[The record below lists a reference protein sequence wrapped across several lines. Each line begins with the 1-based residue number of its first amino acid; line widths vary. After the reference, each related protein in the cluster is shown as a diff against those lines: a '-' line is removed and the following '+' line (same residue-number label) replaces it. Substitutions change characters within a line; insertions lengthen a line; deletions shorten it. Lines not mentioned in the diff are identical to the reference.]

1 VRHVVAGLY
10 VEKRTYID
18 NRRVFATLRGLWP
31 RTRRKRTILLYSR
44 TITFVRSMLIWNGRC
59 PEERRLLAHMRQTP
73 HLPADPFNRFR
84 DLYELLNAERGWFG
98 DPSSLRFAAMTAV
111 TCQGS
116 PAEVVSAIR
125 SMAEEIK
132 RLSGWFGDLNSS
144 LRFIVS
150 AILVLNRDRA
160 SDFLAEVERGRE
172 LFRQAGL
179 RRGGIYETI
188 AILILRL
195 QYDLAPI
202 TAEAVRRFKAIYE
215 EMKRYHWWLT
225 GPDDFPACAI
235 LVGQEAPPGE
245 IGAAIERIYLALNET
260 GFSTGNPLQTA
271 ANLLYLSHLDPA
283 VAAERCFELAK
294 GFRQNGVAIWQS
306 DYDELAILT
315 FLSHSPSRVV
325 ARVLEHRQGMEE
337 LKPKPDRSLTFNLA
351 ASIAFLELVQ
361 LDENLEAITDAK
373 ALMDMQSIINAQQ
386 AAAAAAVAC
395 CAATAASASSS
406 S

>member
-1 VRHVVAGLY
+1 M
-10 VEKRTYID
+10 
-18 NRRVFATLRGLWP
+18 
-31 RTRRKRTILLYSR
+31 S
-44 TITFVRSMLIWNGRC
+44 
-59 PEERRLLAHMRQTP
+59 QTAR
-73 HLPADPFNRFR
+73 LPANPLDRFQ
-84 DLYELLNAERGWFG
+84 DLYEALNADRGWFG
-98 DPSSLRFAAMTAV
+98 DPSSLRFAAMTAT

-116 PAEVVSAIR
+116 PVEVASSIQ

-132 RLSGWFGDLNSS
+132 RLSGWFGELNSS

-150 AILVLNRDRA
+150 AILVLNGDRA
-160 SDFLAEVERGRE
+160 SDFLADVEQGRK
-172 LFRQAGL
+172 LFRQASL

-195 QYDLAPI
+195 QNDLAPV
-202 TAEAVRRFKAIYE
+202 TAEAVVRFKAIYE
-215 EMKRYHWWLT
+215 EMKRHHWWLT

-235 LVGQEAPPGE
+235 LVGQEASPGE
-245 IGAAIERIYLALNET
+245 IGEAIERIYQALKET
-260 GFSTGNPLQTA
+260 GFSTGDPLQSA
-271 ANLLYLSHLDPA
+271 ANMLYLSRLDPA
-283 VAAERCFELAK
+283 VAAGRYSELAN
-294 GFRQNGVAIWQS
+294 GFRQSGVAIWQS

-315 FLSHSPSRVV
+315 FLSHSPRRVV
-325 ARVLEHRQGMEE
+325 ERVLEHRKAMEE

-386 AAAAAAVAC
+386 AASAS
-395 CAATAASASSS
+395 AASSAAIAGSAASSS